1 MHRLADLEEVTI
13 LLTTHDLDEAERLAD
28 RILILAGG
36 TIIAD
41 GSADELSRAMSTRSE
56 VSWSRDGQR
65 FVHAADDAT
74 AFVRE
79 LFRQYGESV
88 EDLEVSRASLEETYM
103 ALVHEAENG
112 AARRLTV
119 VTA

>member
-1 MHRLADLEEVTI
+1 
-13 LLTTHDLDEAERLAD
+13 
-28 RILILAGG
+28 
-36 TIIAD
+36 
-41 GSADELSRAMSTRSE
+41 MSTRAE

-74 AFVRE
+74 AFVRQ

-88 EDLEVSRASLEETYM
+88 EDLEVSRASLEETSYM
-103 ALVHEAENG
+103 ALVREAENG
-112 AARRLTV
+112 EPRRLRV